1 MVTKRRRVLSVTYG
15 EFTAIEC
22 YGYCP
27 SHPEVALVRSAALR
41 RILPPGANIAYDV
54 VVHIGL
60 ARYLQC
66 RQCEEISMDLS
77 RLYGLE
83 VPPSTVSY
91 LAHKFVAYF
100 QVVHRESVD
109 LLRRDMR
116 SRGGY
121 ILHVDGTCE
130 EGSRVLLVC
139 LDSLSGQV
147 LESRKITSEN
157 SDDVRSVLKDVR
169 RDWGI
174 PLAVVHDLR
183 QALIIAGSEVF
194 PGTPQFLCHYHL
206 AADVG
211 TDILS
216 SHVDALRRLFRR
228 SKVRPKLRALVRSLK
243 EFAVSQESSGHA
255 IAPVLALRSNARLQE
270 YCTPEMAKGAVHAL
284 ASWILAFHRTGEGYG
299 FPFDLPYLALYER
312 ILDVHQVLSRSGNSW
327 PKGNRGP
334 LGPLNRLRHILQPVA
349 VGEYAAEFGETVR
362 QTRRDGKVFDS
373 FRAALRICP
382 KGGKQRRND
391 SGAPITLTR
400 KRHEASLRKLRRSLQ
415 RQVRLRRPS
424 AKAAKIVLEHLDKYW
439 DHLFGHVLRQ
449 GSRSTITVPRTN
461 NVEERL
467 FRLVKRQ
474 CRRLH
479 GRGHLSHDINAMLP
493 AVPLVHNLH
502 NQSYCETVYGG
513 HEAAN
518 IAARFS
524 AVHPSEPAQLTKSW
538 KREKLSTKIPHKL
551 EGLRNLP
558 QCLARFIAVVLQ
570 ELRP

>member
-1 MVTKRRRVLSVTYG
+1 VLSVAYG
-15 EFTAIEC
+15 KFMAIEC

-27 SHPEVALVRSAALR
+27 SHLEAAFVRSAALQ
-41 RILPPGANIAYDV
+41 RIVPPGANIAYDV

-60 ARYLQC
+60 ARFLQC
-66 RQCEEISMDLS
+66 RQCEEISIELS
-77 RLYGLE
+77 HHYGLE

-100 QVVHRESVD
+100 QVVHQESVD

-116 SRGGY
+116 NRGGY

-130 EGSRVLLVC
+130 EASRVLLVC

-147 LESRKITSEN
+147 LESRKIASEN

-183 QALIIAGSEVF
+183 KALIIAGGDVF
-194 PGTPQFLCHYHL
+194 PGTPQFICHYHL

-211 TDILS
+211 KDILS
-216 SHVDALRRLFRR
+216 SHVDKLRHLFRR

-243 EFAVSQESSGHA
+243 DFAASEESSDHA
-255 IAPVLALRSNARLQE
+255 ITPVLALRSKARLQE

-284 ASWILAFHRTGEGYG
+284 ASWILAFHRTGDGYG
-299 FPFDLPYLALYER
+299 FPFDLPYLILYQR
-312 ILDVHQVLSRSGNSW
+312 ILDVHQVLSRAGNSW
-327 PKGNRGP
+327 PKRNRGP
-334 LGPLNRLRHILQPVA
+334 LGPFNRLRNILKPVA
-349 VGEYAAEFGETVR
+349 TDEYAAEFGEIVR
-362 QTRRDGKVFDS
+362 QIRRDGKVFDC
-373 FRAALRICP
+373 FRAALRTCP

-400 KRHEASLRKLRRSLQ
+400 KRHEASLRKLRASLQ
-415 RQVRLRRPS
+415 RQVRLRGPS
-424 AKAAKIVLEHLDKYW
+424 ARAAKIVVDHLDKYW
-439 DHLFGHVLRQ
+439 NYLFGHVLRQ
-449 GSRSTITVPRTN
+449 GSRKTITVPRTN

-493 AVPLVHNLH
+493 GVPLVQNLR

-513 HEAAN
+513 HEAVN

-524 AVHPSEPAQLTKSW
+524 AVNPNKPGHLMKTW

-551 EGLRNLP
+551 EGLHNLP
-558 QCLARFIAVVLQ
+558 QSLAKFIAVALQ
-570 ELRP
+570 ELCG